1 MIREIKDGILYFDG
15 CSTLELAQ
23 KFGTPLYVMSET
35 SILEKFDELRE
46 CFLDKYP
53 NTRVAYACKAFC
65 SMAMI
70 KLCER
75 EGMCIDVVSGG
86 ELFTAIS
93 AGFPAERIEF
103 NGNNKLYSELE
114 MAIDY
119 GIGRIIIDSPLELKM
134 IEEICEK
141 RNKRVKV
148 LYRITPGIK
157 ADSHDYIVTGKKDS
171 KFGFPIDEDVLYP
184 ELERA
189 IDSPYVEFMGLHFHI
204 GSQILDNDPYLQAV
218 EVMLSHIKDI
228 REKLSYE
235 VKEINLGGG
244 FGAVY
249 TDEEK
254 KPYSYFIDPIMAR
267 IQNEYKENNLP
278 MPSIVIE
285 PGRSIVAEAGMSLYT
300 VGNVKEIRGVRK
312 YAAVDGGM
320 PDNIRPALYQ
330 CAYDGM
336 VANKADLP
344 NKEKVTVCGKC
355 CESGDILIRD
365 CCVPENISR
374 GDLFAVFSTGAYGYS
389 MASNYNSN
397 PIPAVVLVKQG
408 ISEIIVK
415 RQSYDEII
423 ERNLIPQMLK

>member
-1 MIREIKDGILYFDG
+1 
-15 CSTLELAQ
+15 
-23 KFGTPLYVMSET
+23 
-35 SILEKFDELRE
+35 
-46 CFLDKYP
+46 
-53 NTRVAYACKAFC
+53 
-65 SMAMI
+65 
-70 KLCER
+70 
-75 EGMCIDVVSGG
+75 
-86 ELFTAIS
+86 
-93 AGFPAERIEF
+93 
-103 NGNNKLYSELE
+103 
-114 MAIDY
+114 
-119 GIGRIIIDSPLELKM
+119 
-134 IEEICEK
+134 
-141 RNKRVKV
+141 
-148 LYRITPGIK
+148 
-157 ADSHDYIVTGKKDS
+157 
-171 KFGFPIDEDVLYP
+171 
-184 ELERA
+184 
-189 IDSPYVEFMGLHFHI
+189 
-204 GSQILDNDPYLQAV
+204 
-218 EVMLSHIKDI
+218 
-228 REKLSYE
+228 
-235 VKEINLGGG
+235 
-244 FGAVY
+244 
-249 TDEEK
+249 
-254 KPYSYFIDPIMAR
+254 
-267 IQNEYKENNLP
+267 
-278 MPSIVIE
+278 
-285 PGRSIVAEAGMSLYT
+285 MSLYT